1 MPPLLDGVRILDF
14 SRYIAAPI
22 ACAMLADMG
31 AEVIRVES
39 PQGEEDR
46 TLGPFSPEG
55 RKMWFSS
62 TGHHKQGITLDTR
75 KPEGRE
81 LADRLVEKADVV
93 VHNFA
98 PGSTPAEFLTFDRLR
113 LIKADI
119 IVAAVTAY
127 GQTGPWAQYSG
138 FDGLLQALSGMMSIT
153 GFPGSPP
160 LRSGVTVVD
169 ISAGCNTALGI
180 MFALY
185 HRLQTGQGQNVDVGL
200 LDCSVFPIAAQ
211 GMVSEYKRNDVAR
224 GQLGNQS
231 WYTLVNAFEARD
243 AWVLLSPVLDGQWQR
258 LAELIGRPE
267 MVDDPRFDTNL
278 NRYYNREPID
288 EAVGAW
294 MAGQTAEEALGKL
307 RGARIPAEKVHTIG
321 EMAANPQV
329 AAREM
334 LVDLGRPGEEAHT
347 VPGFPIKMSLTPA
360 TVEGPAPLL
369 GEHSDEVYGKLLDLT
384 PREIAAYR
392 EQGVI

>member
-1 MPPLLDGVRILDF
+1 
-14 SRYIAAPI
+14 
-22 ACAMLADMG
+22 MLADMG
-31 AEVIRVES
+31 AEVIRVEG

-55 RKMWFSS
+55 RKMWFSC
-62 TGHHKQGITLDTR
+62 TGHHKKGITLDTR

-81 LADRLVEKADVV
+81 LADRLIEKADVV

-98 PGSTPAEFLTFDRLR
+98 PGSRPSEFLAYDRLR
-113 LIKADI
+113 LIKTDI

-127 GQTGPWAQYSG
+127 GQTGPWARYTG

-160 LRSGVTVVD
+160 VRSGVTVVD
-169 ISAGCNTALGI
+169 ISAGYNTALGI

-185 HRLQTGQGQNVDVGL
+185 HRQLTGQGQNVDVGL
-200 LDCSVFPIAAQ
+200 LDCSIFPIAAQ
-211 GMVSEYKRNDVAR
+211 GMVSEYKLNGVAR
-224 GQLGNQS
+224 GPIGNQS
-231 WYTLVNAFEARD
+231 WYTMVNTYETRD
-243 AWVLLSPVLDGQWQR
+243 AWVVLSPALDSQWQK

-267 MVDDPRFDTNL
+267 MIDDPRFDTNL
-278 NRYYNREPID
+278 NRYYNREPIN
-288 EAVGAW
+288 ELLGAW
-294 MAGQTAEEALGKL
+294 MAAQTAEEALGKL
-307 RGARIPAEKVHTIG
+307 RAARIPAEKVHNIG
-321 EMAANPQV
+321 EMTQNTQV

-360 TVEGPAPLL
+360 TVEGPAPLI
-369 GEHSDEVYGKLLDLT
+369 GEHNDEVYEELLDLT
-384 PREIAAYR
+384 PSQIAAYR